1 MVMGIIADIRKA
13 LGRRRGAD
21 PEQRYLEEATSP
33 ADLEMRYREIDRG
46 RFRQRRLY

>member
-1 MVMGIIADIRKA
+1 MGIIADFKKA
-13 LGRRRGAD
+13 LGRRRSVD

-46 RFRQRRLY
+46 RFRAQRLY